1 MTPRASP
8 FPPPSAEFRRF
19 RLTPEPGGQG
29 LNAGYAYVTAD
40 ARMAATVFARRPSQ
54 ALPNPPGLDLCQA
67 MMQSGLQ
74 VERGRV
80 PQVKLSPMAPMPVAA
95 GWRAVGFAVEA
106 PSTTPINGVTE
117 NYYYCTEA
125 GDLGVFF
132 LFQHA
137 PSFDA
142 RAVEKSFIEG
152 FALPAR

>member
-1 MTPRASP
+1 VT
-8 FPPPSAEFRRF
+8 FPAAIGEFRRF

-67 MMQSGLQ
+67 MMQSGLEA
-74 VERGRV
+74 ERRRE
-80 PQVKLSPMAPMPVAA
+80 PAPKLGPVAPMPVAA
-95 GWRAVGFAVEA
+95 GWRAVGFTVEV
-106 PSTTPINGVTE
+106 PSTSPINGVTE

-125 GDLGVFF
+125 GDLGVFI

-142 RAVEKSFIEG
+142 RALEKSFIEG